1 MIRRIVPLVL
11 LLFAVLPCARAQP
24 DTSQAERYV
33 RRYAAH
39 YRVPPELIAALIDV
53 ESRWNPRA
61 VSDKGAMG
69 LMQLMP
75 ATARRYGAIHPF
87 EVEENIAAGTRYV
100 TALMW
105 EFHGDMRLVSA
116 AYYAGDRWIAKKAIE
131 LQQPGCRGLRRGRPA
146 EIHDAQTRI
155 DRCAK
160 EVGAMRHFEVFL
172 AMMLLPLPALAAD
185 HAVPARVAT
194 LTIDPREVTI
204 LHLRPEFESSIR
216 MPEEVTSVILGS
228 PGAFKAEH
236 NEGEPQYV
244 YVKPI
249 TKEPAQS
256 NLLIATKSGQH
267 VTIELISA
275 GASAASDTPP
285 VDFLIEYRTTR
296 SFLVAGDTPGPIAQ
310 KTTDK
315 GQERKTNSRA
325 AERSSG
331 AGDAPRSAIDEVFA
345 QQAQINAPEWT
356 KWEGRQIETSV
367 GGVRQWKN
375 ETVVAYSIFNNSDA
389 SVEIVPPQIQIAGR
403 KPDKK
408 KSKKSKG
415 ILSDQMEI
423 RDYKLSTT
431 RLEPGA
437 RADGVVVFDRPNFKE
452 STEQLFLQIAQADQV
467 DRPILIR
474 LPFTPPISSDNQ

>member
-1 MIRRIVPLVL
+1 MRFYTLFSVALFIPLR
-11 LLFAVLPCARAQP
+11 LF
-24 DTSQAERYV
+24 
-33 RRYAAH
+33 
-39 YRVPPELIAALIDV
+39 
-53 ESRWNPRA
+53 
-61 VSDKGAMG
+61 
-69 LMQLMP
+69 
-75 ATARRYGAIHPF
+75 
-87 EVEENIAAGTRYV
+87 
-100 TALMW
+100 
-105 EFHGDMRLVSA
+105 
-116 AYYAGDRWIAKKAIE
+116 
-131 LQQPGCRGLRRGRPA
+131 
-146 EIHDAQTRI
+146 
-155 DRCAK
+155 
-160 EVGAMRHFEVFL
+160 
-172 AMMLLPLPALAAD
+172 AAD

-204 LHLRPEFESSIR
+204 LNLRPEFESSIR
-216 MPEEVTSVILGS
+216 MPEDVTSVILGS

-244 YVKPI
+244 YIKPI

-275 GASAASDTPP
+275 GAIAASDTPP
-285 VDFLIEYRTTR
+285 VDFLIEYRTTH
-296 SFLVAGDTPGPIAQ
+296 SFLVVGDTPGHIAQ
-310 KTTDK
+310 KTTDNSRD
-315 GQERKTNSRA
+315 RKTSSRF
-325 AERSSG
+325 AEQPSG
-331 AGDAPRSAIDEVFA
+331 TVDAPRSAIDEMFA
-345 QQAQINAPEWT
+345 VQTQINAPAWT

-403 KPDKK
+403 KPEKK
-408 KSKKSKG
+408 KSKKGKG

-437 RADGVVVFDRPNFKE
+437 RADGVAVFDRPSFKQ
-452 STEQLFLQIAQADQV
+452 STEQLFLQIAQADQI

-474 LPFTPPISSDNQ
+474 LPFTPPISADRQ